1 MHLQSIAHAVPEPTF
16 TQSECWEILKA
27 SSALRQLK
35 PRSQTLLE
43 KVLLGD
49 QSIHTR
55 HFATDR
61 VDELFTLDA
70 ESLNRKFE
78 HEAPRLA
85 MRALEKALAEA
96 SMPAQSLD
104 ALFICTCTGYLCPG
118 LTSYVAEQMGLSQH
132 TYLQDT
138 VGLGC
143 GAAIP
148 TLRSA
153 EGFLAANPEAT
164 VACIAVEICS
174 AAFYLDDDPGVLIS
188 ACLFGD
194 AASASIWNNQSD
206 GGQLRIGNFD
216 TIHRPDKR
224 ELLRFTN
231 KAGKLRNQLDRC
243 VPEIAASAVR
253 QLYQRAGITPTDA
266 IAAHV
271 GGRDVLQA
279 LETAMHLP
287 RLEPSWQA
295 LAEYGNTSSPSVMIA
310 AEKII
315 KSQPNVEKLWL
326 TSFGAG
332 FAAHSCELT
341 VAMPTS

>member
-1 MHLQSIAHAVPEPTF
+1 MYLKSIAHAVPKPTF
-16 TQSECWEILKA
+16 TQSECWGILKA
-27 SSALRQLK
+27 SPALAHLK

-43 KVLLGD
+43 KILLGD
-49 QSIHTR
+49 NSIHTR
-55 HFATDR
+55 HFATDC

-70 ESLNRKFE
+70 ASLNRKFE
-78 HEAPRLA
+78 LEAPRLA
-85 MRALEKALAEA
+85 RQALEKALTEA
-96 SMPAQSLD
+96 SLDAQELD

-118 LTSYVAEQMGLSQH
+118 LTSYVAEQLDLSER
-132 TYLQDT
+132 TYLQDI

-153 EGFLAANPEAT
+153 QGFLAANPEAT

-194 AASASIWNNQSD
+194 AASASIWSQESAA
-206 GGQLRIGNFD
+206 GSLCIGNFD

-231 KAGKLRNQLDRC
+231 KGGKLRNQLDRS
-243 VPEIAASAVR
+243 VPEVAAEAVK
-253 QLYQRAGITPTDA
+253 QLFERADVSPTEP

-279 LETAMHLP
+279 LEKALNLP
-287 RLEPSWQA
+287 RIDASWQV
-295 LAEYGNTSSPSVMIA
+295 LADYGNTSSPSVMIA
-310 AEKII
+310 AEKLI
-315 KSQPNVEKLWL
+315 KTQANIDKLWL

-332 FAAHSCELT
+332 FAAHSCSL
-341 VAMPTS
+341 SQSGR